1 VKVAKL
7 KGEFVWHHHEHED
20 ELFLII
26 KVPAHFHQAC
36 FERSYRKSLSLSLH
50 TQQNN
55 THTHTLQGD
64 LVIKVR
70 EHEGGGRDIDLHEA
84 DFFVVPKGV
93 EHKPVAA
100 EEVEHPLRVPLPTS
114 CTNSTNSLLWPL
126 QCHVM
131 LLERRGVL
139 NTGNVR
145 SQHTVDNPQHL

>member
-1 VKVAKL
+1 M
-7 KGEFVWHHHEHED
+7 
-20 ELFLII
+20 
-26 KVPAHFHQAC
+26 
-36 FERSYRKSLSLSLH
+36 
-50 TQQNN
+50 
-55 THTHTLQGD
+55 QGD

-70 EHEGGGRDIDLHEA
+70 EHEGGERDIDLHEG

-131 LLERRGVL
+131 LLEKRGVL

-145 SQHTVDNPQHL
+145 SQQTVDNPQHL

>member
-1 VKVAKL
+1 MKVAKL